1 MDLRALIP
9 IAMFVSA
16 AFAIVGVAVARA
28 VGRLAEAR
36 RLDRGPEVLER
47 LDRMEQAIDAIAVQV
62 ERVSEAQRF
71 TTHLLSEKSGTQAR
85 T

>member
-1 MDLRALIP
+1 MDIRAMIP

-16 AFAIVGVAVARA
+16 AFAIVGVAMARA
-28 VGRLAEAR
+28 VARIAEVR
-36 RLDRGPEVLER
+36 RLDSTPEVLAR

-71 TTHLLSEKSGTQAR
+71 TTHLLSEKSGTAGR